1 MEQEFSL
8 SQYLAVL
15 RRRWRM
21 IAITLAITLGAA
33 IVFSLLQPISYEGE
47 AVLTAPP
54 PKYTWRLDNNIQT
67 VTEDLRLDRR
77 GDYTV
82 LITDK
87 TLGQALARTVI
98 EKMGDALP
106 ADLRDPQLLRRA
118 VNVKN
123 GQSRLVYLNA
133 TAPTA
138 ELAQKLTNAWAAVWI
153 DETDA
158 RYGQGAD
165 KLKFAGELAQAQA
178 HLDTAGQA
186 LEAFQ
191 SRTGMA
197 LQMGSFM
204 AALDNGSL
212 AAGLPLLQQQLV
224 LNNSDLADY
233 RLALSRISLLED
245 QARAAQ
251 ANAAGFETLSLEV
264 LDTPMLVARGVLTR
278 ARVAAMHGDLAQL
291 LAASDVEKQALSDTV
306 ARLETETTAIQTELA
321 GLLQKQDRLTNDY
334 NLAQEAVSALQRKV
348 TEIPIQQEVAGTPLM
363 LMHPSG
369 LPGKPATPDWLM
381 NLAAAFLLGLLG
393 GVMIVMG
400 TEYLRPGL

>member
-21 IAITLAITLGAA
+21 IAITLAITLVAA
-33 IVFSLLQPISYEGE
+33 IIFSLLQPVSYEGE
-47 AVLTAPP
+47 AVLSAPA

-77 GDYTV
+77 SDYTV

-87 TLGQALARTVI
+87 TLGQTLARTVI
-98 EKMGDALP
+98 ERMGDELP
-106 ADLRDPQLLRRA
+106 QDLRDPQQVRRA

-138 ELAQKLTNAWAAVWI
+138 ELAQKLTNAWAAAWV

-165 KLKFAGELAQAQA
+165 KLKFAAELAQAQA
-178 HLDTAGQA
+178 SLDTAGQA
-186 LEAFQ
+186 LKAFQ

-212 AAGLPLLQQQLV
+212 AAGMPLLQQQLV

-233 RLALSRISLLED
+233 RLALSRITLLED
-245 QARAAQ
+245 RVRAAQ
-251 ANAAGFETLSLEV
+251 ANGTGFDTLPLEI
-264 LDTPMLVARGVLTR
+264 LDTPTLVARGVLTR
-278 ARVAAMHGDLAQL
+278 ERVDAMQGALAQL
-291 LAASDVEKQALSDTV
+291 LAATEVEKGALSDTIG
-306 ARLETETTAIQTELA
+306 RLEAETTAIQTQLA
-321 GLLQKQDRLTNDY
+321 DLLQEQDRLTTDY
-334 NLAQEAVSALQRKV
+334 DLAQEAVKTLQRKL

-363 LMHPSG
+363 LMHPAG
-369 LPGKPATPDWLM
+369 LPEKPATPNWLI
-381 NLAAAFLLGLLG
+381 NLAAAVVLGVLG
-393 GVMIVMG
+393 GVMLALAVEF
-400 TEYLRPGL
+400 TQEAR

>member
-15 RRRWRM
+15 LRRWRM
-21 IAITLAITLGAA
+21 IAITLAITLAAA
-33 IVFSLLQPISYEGE
+33 IVFSLLQPVTYEGE
-47 AVLTAPP
+47 AVLAAPP
-54 PKYTWRLDNNIQT
+54 QKYTWRLDNNFQT

-87 TLGQALARTVI
+87 TLGQALAHTVI

-106 ADLRDPQLLRRA
+106 PDLRDPQLLRGA
-118 VNVKN
+118 VDVKN

-138 ELAQKLTNAWAAVWI
+138 ELAQKLTNTWAAAWV

-158 RYGQGAD
+158 RYGQSAD
-165 KLKFAGELAQAQA
+165 KVKFAAELAQAQA

-186 LEAFQ
+186 LKAFQ

-197 LQMGSFM
+197 LQMGSYM
-204 AALDNGSL
+204 TALDNGSL
-212 AAGLPLLQQQLV
+212 AAGMPLLQQQLV
-224 LNNSDLADY
+224 LNNSSLADY
-233 RLALSRISLLED
+233 QVALARVNLLAD
-245 QARAAQ
+245 RTWRVQ
-251 ANAAGFETLSLEV
+251 ANGETLEMLPLEV
-264 LDTPMLVARGVLTR
+264 LDTPMLVARGMLTR
-278 ARVAAMHGDLAQL
+278 ERVAALHGDLAQL
-291 LAASDVEKQALSDTV
+291 LAAIEIEKKALSDTID
-306 ARLETETTAIQTELA
+306 RLEAETTAIQTELA
-321 GLLQKQDRLTNDY
+321 ELIQEQDRLTTDY
-334 NLAQEAVSALQRKV
+334 ELAQDAVKALQRKV

-369 LPGKPATPDWLM
+369 LPGKPATPNWLI
-381 NLAAAFLLGLLG
+381 NLAAAGVLGALG
-393 GVMIVMG
+393 GVMLALAVEF
-400 TEYLRPGL
+400 TREAR